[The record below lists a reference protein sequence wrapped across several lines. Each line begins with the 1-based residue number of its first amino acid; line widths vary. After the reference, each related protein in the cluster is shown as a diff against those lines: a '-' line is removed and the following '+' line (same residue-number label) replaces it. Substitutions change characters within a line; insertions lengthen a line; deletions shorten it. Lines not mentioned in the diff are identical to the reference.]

1 MFSSKLSKVTLQF
14 PKRLKDE
21 VALAFFTSLSLPL
34 APHQSHTH
42 TPTLTRRSP
51 LLYLTEV
58 VTGYLKYHWAP
69 SR

>member
-14 PKRLKDE
+14 PKLLKDE
-21 VALAFFTSLSLPL
+21 VALAFFTLSLPL

-42 TPTLTRRSP
+42 IPTLTLRGP

-58 VTGYLKYHWAP
+58 LTGYLKYHWAP